1 MLTLHPVLL
10 FVWAALAACFGA
22 LLLYRGQ
29 LTRYEDDQLFL
40 NEELHTHEQEQHS
53 FIVKRVNQ
61 LQPLVRILGGA
72 AALTTVCV
80 VGIYVWNAWQTI
92 H

>member
-1 MLTLHPVLL
+1 MNLNPILL
-10 FVWAALAACFGA
+10 IVWAALAACFGA

-40 NEELHTHEQEQHS
+40 NDQLHAHEQQEQTQ
-53 FIVKRVNQ
+53 IVQKLNK
-61 LQPLVRILGGA
+61 LQPIIRILGGA
-72 AALTTVCV
+72 AALTPACV
-80 VGIYVWNAWQTI
+80 VGIYVYNAWQTI